1 MALCSSLGLDE
12 PHDACAPHRTPRPWG
27 RSSEPPPRPLLR
39 LLCAPSMV
47 RELASLPEGLSF
59 LPPLR
64 TPPGG
69 DNLEPVGNG
78 HWTGPA
84 HEEGGGPS
92 WKVWAGEREGSGG
105 DTPPLGTLPRCPPAR
120 HSVAAAALAEGA
132 GARSLGR
139 AGAGQDSLLLAQAP
153 PFLWEGAGLALVQ
166 VEPLLHP

>member
-1 MALCSSLGLDE
+1 MTLV
-12 PHDACAPHRTPRPWG
+12 PPHRTPRPWG
-27 RSSEPPPRPLLR
+27 RSSEPPPRPLHR

-69 DNLEPVGNG
+69 DNLEPVRNG

-120 HSVAAAALAEGA
+120 HSSLLLPWPRVLGPGRWGEPALARTA
-132 GARSLGR
+132 
-139 AGAGQDSLLLAQAP
+139 LLLAQAP
-153 PFLWEGAGLALVQ
+153 PYLWEGAGLALVQ
-166 VEPLLHP
+166 VEPLLRP